1 MKMNKVL
8 FLALV
13 TVGSLSACGTKTT
26 SSIAPATS
34 SEQPVTTIVP
44 SSSST
49 SSSSEQKPS
58 IPDNTDIV
66 IPNKDGNDIDVKE
79 EGAYSDKLFL
89 NRRVVGVSVNGTD
102 KIRGIER
109 ALCKGDQLNFVSA
122 DTSIAT
128 VAEDGT
134 VTGVKS
140 GQTTIEVSDKN
151 HPDVK
156 KTVEVYVYPEV
167 KSYIANTYLN
177 ALGAINE
184 DDLKAV
190 CDHEIYERTVYKVD
204 DKGNRQ
210 LHMYGAWDQ
219 NIVVSLDD
227 AYLRLYETDGNRK
240 TDDGNMTFLDY
251 EWIFYT
257 NKFYDTYGFHTRG
270 NAKGYYPVSTV
281 SYMGQ
286 PRTAPLFDILDNIF
300 VSGRSIF
307 TNTLNGAKLSDRFL
321 SIARASYMNQTF
333 KGSWGSGS
341 FYLEANHT
349 DEDNTADQDTEN
361 NYGIPVG
368 TAMPETDYYR
378 FIVKDNKLV
387 GYSIQAE
394 TNYEIDGQKYAMTY
408 DIDHYFERVDES
420 NKSKLVVYPNVKDYT
435 LADYL
440 FAI

>member
-79 EGAYSDKLFL
+79 EEAYSDKLFL

-140 GQTTIEVSDKN
+140 GETTIEVSDKN

-156 KTVEVYVYPEV
+156 KTVQVYVYPTIVERQKNQIVSNLSEV
-167 KSYIANTYLN
+167 NEEEARNGGIR
-177 ALGAINE
+177 AL
-184 DDLKAV
+184 

-204 DKGNRQ
+204 DQ
-210 LHMYGAWDQ
+210 
-219 NIVVSLDD
+219 
-227 AYLRLYETDGNRK
+227 
-240 TDDGNMTFLDY
+240 
-251 EWIFYT
+251 WIFYT
-257 NKFYDTYGFHTRG
+257 NKFYDTYAFHTKG
-270 NAKGYYPVSTV
+270 TSKGYYPVSTV
-281 SYMGQ
+281 SYMSGGD
-286 PRTAPLFDILDNIF
+286 RTAPLLDILDNIF
-300 VSGRSIF
+300 VSGRGIF
-307 TNTLNGAKLSDRFL
+307 TNTLDGGTLDRFL
-321 SIARASYMNQTF
+321 TFARASDVTRTTIA
-333 KGSWGSGS
+333 SWGRGS
-341 FYLEANHT
+341 FYLEANYT
-349 DEDNTADQDTEN
+349 DEDGVADQDTES

-368 TAMPETDYYR
+368 TPMPETDYYR
-378 FIVKDNKLV
+378 FIVKDYKLV
-387 GYSIQAE
+387 GYSIKAE
-394 TNYEIDGQKYAMTY
+394 SNFEIDGQKYAMTY
-408 DIDHYFERVDES
+408 DIDHYIERVDAN
-420 NKSKLVVYPNVKDYT
+420 NKSELVVYPNTKDYT

>member
-49 SSSSEQKPS
+49 SSSSEEKPS

-134 VTGVKS
+134 VTGKKS

-190 CDHEIYERTVYKVD
+190 CDH
-204 DKGNRQ
+204 
-210 LHMYGAWDQ
+210 
-219 NIVVSLDD
+219 
-227 AYLRLYETDGNRK
+227 
-240 TDDGNMTFLDY
+240 
-251 EWIFYT
+251 
-257 NKFYDTYGFHTRG
+257 
-270 NAKGYYPVSTV
+270 
-281 SYMGQ
+281 
-286 PRTAPLFDILDNIF
+286 
-300 VSGRSIF
+300 
-307 TNTLNGAKLSDRFL
+307 
-321 SIARASYMNQTF
+321 
-333 KGSWGSGS
+333 
-341 FYLEANHT
+341 
-349 DEDNTADQDTEN
+349 
-361 NYGIPVG
+361 
-368 TAMPETDYYR
+368 
-378 FIVKDNKLV
+378 
-387 GYSIQAE
+387 
-394 TNYEIDGQKYAMTY
+394 
-408 DIDHYFERVDES
+408 
-420 NKSKLVVYPNVKDYT
+420 
-435 LADYL
+435 
-440 FAI
+440 